1 MWLEAGLSRLADE
14 FWQLA
19 GMPGPFPRDL
29 SAVASLA
36 LPVVTRNVPHLTLA
50 DVRQWLH
57 ARGIPHPLPA
67 HDRRL
72 RGCLLAY
79 SGQAFILVDGSDPER
94 ERRFTVA
101 HELAHFLVDYR
112 EPRLRAIAILGGEI
126 AEVLDGIRPPTH
138 TERVHSIL
146 GGVPVGLHVDIFERT
161 PSGAYTSPA
170 TLQAEERADRLA
182 LELLAP
188 ADNVWASFQSRAEEH
203 DAGYDTAHQHLA
215 QLLYDSYQL
224 PEEQAQTYATWLL
237 RKAGR
242 IHTFNEWLA

>member
-19 GMPGPFPRDL
+19 GMPGTFPRDL

-36 LPVVTRNVPHLTLA
+36 LPVVTRNVSHLTLA
-50 DVRQWLH
+50 DVSQWLH
-57 ARGIPHPLPA
+57 ARGIPHPLPT
-67 HDRRL
+67 HNRRL
-72 RGCLLAY
+72 RGCLLACF
-79 SGQAFILVDGSDPER
+79 GQAFILVDGSDPER

-101 HELAHFLVDYR
+101 HELAHFLVYYR
-112 EPRLRAIAILGGEI
+112 EPRLRAITRLGEEI

-146 GGVPVGLHVDIFERT
+146 GGVPVGLHIDIFERT
-161 PSGAYTSPA
+161 PSGTYTSPA

-188 ADNVWASFQSRAEEH
+188 AENVWSSFQSITEEH
-203 DAGYDTAHQHLA
+203 DAGYDAAHKHLT
-215 QLLYDSYQL
+215 QLLYESYQL

-242 IHTFNEWLA
+242 MPTFNEWLA

>member
-19 GMPGPFPRDL
+19 GTPGPFPRDL

-36 LPVVTRNVPHLTLA
+36 LPVVTRHVPNLTLA

-112 EPRLRAIAILGGEI
+112 EPRLRAIAIMGIEI

-161 PSGAYTSPA
+161 PWGAYTTPA

-188 ADNVWASFQSRAEEH
+188 AENAWATFQSIAEEH
-203 DAGYDTAHQHLA
+203 DAGYDAAHQRLS

-224 PEEQAQTYATWLL
+224 PEEQARTYATWLL
-237 RKAGR
+237 RKAR
-242 IHTFNEWLA
+242 RTHSFSEWLA

>member
-1 MWLEAGLSRLADE
+1 MWLEAGLNRLADE

-19 GMPGPFPRDL
+19 GGPGPFPRDL
-29 SAVASLA
+29 SAVVSLA
-36 LPVVTRNVPHLTLA
+36 LPVVTRNISHLTLA
-50 DVRQWLH
+50 DVRQWLQ

-67 HDRRL
+67 IDRRL

-112 EPRLRAIAILGGEI
+112 EPRLRAITMLGGEI
-126 AEVLDGIRPPTH
+126 TDVLDGHRPPTH
-138 TERVHSIL
+138 TERLHSIFS
-146 GGVPVGLHVDIFERT
+146 GVPVGLHVDIFERT
-161 PSGAYTSPA
+161 SAGAYTAPA
-170 TLQAEERADRLA
+170 TLHAEERADHLA

-188 ADNVWASFQSRAEEH
+188 ADNVWSTFQSIAEER
-203 DAGYDTAHQHLA
+203 DAGYDWAHKLLK

-242 IHTFNEWLA
+242 THSFSEWLA

>member
-1 MWLEAGLSRLADE
+1 MWLEAGLTRVADE

-29 SAVASLA
+29 AAVASLA
-36 LPVVTRNVPHLTLA
+36 LPVVTRNVPRLTLA
-50 DVRQWLH
+50 DVRIWLQ
-57 ARGIPHPLPA
+57 ARGISHPLPA

-79 SGQAFILVDGSDPER
+79 SGQAFILVDGSDLEG

-112 EPRLRAIAILGGEI
+112 EPRLKAIAMLGGEI

-138 TERVHSIL
+138 TERLHSIL
-146 GGVPVGLHVDIFERT
+146 SGVPVGLHLDIFERT
-161 PSGAYTSPA
+161 PGGAYTTPA
-170 TLQAEERADRLA
+170 TLHAEERADRLA

-188 ADNVWASFQSRAEEH
+188 ADNVWADFQSKAEEQ
-203 DAGYDTAHQHLA
+203 DADYDWAHEHLA
-215 QLLYDSYQL
+215 QLLYDSYRL
-224 PEEQAQTYATWLL
+224 PEEQSRTYATWLL

-242 IHTFNEWLA
+242 SHSFNEWLA